1 MLSIRWKWL
10 FNQLAG
16 IVIMILIFSYGG
28 LIHFIIN
35 KDSGNDHYKN
45 EKIYLFKVKETYHH
59 ELTSGRYLAE
69 FYHAI
74 KKYEYISDTY
84 VYFNIPL
91 VKLKKGDIIISNST
105 PFRIDRS
112 RNTSK
117 INSDINNDVRKVL
130 FSCIISDTTS
140 FKHVGYDN
148 DVIDDHIRGAQSW
161 IINTLQNALK
171 DKKNY
176 GLAEAILI
184 GYRND
189 LDRAILGSYVNTGVV
204 HVIAISGLHI
214 GLIFMIFSMIIK
226 TLSGSKHGKWASLFI
241 TIPAIWWFTMLTG
254 SSASVVRS
262 AIMISYNILANLIGK
277 KPKPMNSLLA
287 AAFIQLIYNPNITA
301 DLGFQLSYMA
311 VGSILI
317 FNPLFTKLFYVKNQI
332 LKEGWSMVSITVSA
346 QVLTTP
352 ISIYHFHQFPMLFL
366 ITNLVAVPLSSLVLL
381 LEILLC
387 VLKLISFDTVRLSKI
402 INLIIDIMNGY
413 IYKIEGIP
421 FAVVTDLFIGI
432 ITVALLYLLILFCRY
447 WIQFPS
453 RKGIIMIL
461 SLITIISVYHNFQKI
476 STYKKRIIVL
486 NIPRQT
492 CFILQN
498 GNQAVLIA
506 NEKLISNNRK
516 INWIKTQLK
525 NQYWLDNIELK
536 SIPNTSLMI
545 SLDNLTHELADR
557 KRKFLMIT
565 GNPYLELEKL
575 SNLFDSSTLLIADA
589 SNKLWKIQQ
598 WETEADKLLLR
609 FHSVVK
615 NGPFVVESPNIL
627 FSTKKY

>member
-1 MLSIRWKWL
+1 
-10 FNQLAG
+10 
-16 IVIMILIFSYGG
+16 MILLFSYGG
-28 LIHFIIN
+28 LVHFITN
-35 KDSGNDHYKN
+35 QGSGNDHFNN
-45 EKIYLFKVKETYHH
+45 EKIYLFKVKEIYHN
-59 ELTSGRYLAE
+59 ELAGGRYLAE
-69 FYHAI
+69 FYHAR

-84 VYFNIPL
+84 IYFNVSLI
-91 VKLKKGDIIISNST
+91 KLKKGDIIISNAT
-105 PFRIDRS
+105 PLSIKRS

-117 INSDINNDVRKVL
+117 INLDINNDVRKIL
-130 FSCIISDTTS
+130 FSCTISDTMS

-148 DVIDDHIRGAQSW
+148 DVIDDYINVAQSW
-161 IINTLQNALK
+161 IINTLQNTLK
-171 DKKNY
+171 DKKYY

-189 LDRAILGSYVNTGVV
+189 LDRSILESYINTGVV

-214 GLIFMIFSMIIK
+214 GLIFMIFSVIIK
-226 TLSGSKHGKWASLFI
+226 MLAGSKHEKWASIFI
-241 TIPAIWWFTMLTG
+241 TLPAIWWFTLLTG

-317 FNPLFTKLFYVKNQI
+317 FNPLFTKLLYVKNQI
-332 LKEGWSMVSITVSA
+332 LKEGWSMVSITISA

-352 ISIYHFHQFPMLFL
+352 ISVYHFHQFPMLFL

-402 INLIIDIMNGY
+402 INLIIEIMNSY

-421 FAVVTDLFIGI
+421 FAVASDLYIGMK
-432 ITVALLYLLILFCRY
+432 TVVLLYLLILCSWY

-453 RKGIIMIL
+453 RKGVIMIL
-461 SLITIISVYHNFQKI
+461 SLFTITSLYQNFQKI
-476 STYKKRIIVL
+476 SSYKRRIVVL

-498 GNQAVLIA
+498 GNQGLLIA
-506 NEKLISNNRK
+506 NEKLTSNNRK

-525 NQYWLDNIELK
+525 NQYWLDNIEIK
-536 SIPNTSLMI
+536 SIPNTSLI
-545 SLDNLTHELADR
+545 IILDNLPHELDDR
-557 KRKFLMIT
+557 KRKFVMIT
-565 GNPYLELEKL
+565 GNPNLKLENL
-575 SNLFDSSTLLIADA
+575 SDLVDSSTLLIADP

-598 WETEADKLLLR
+598 WETEADRLLLR

-615 NGPFVVESPNIL
+615 NGPFVFESPNTL